1 MSIQESFAS
10 VLARPP
16 PEVME
21 RVTGRTAT
29 IGAQS
34 MPDDEHKARFAR
46 LVREHHTFVWRS
58 ARRLGVPPSDI
69 DDVVQ
74 DVFLL
79 AARKLDVMVTERG
92 YLFQTCAYVAG
103 HIRRSARRR
112 REVTDDDHVS
122 SMADER
128 ATPERN
134 AENAEARE
142 QLQTILEAMPD
153 DVRSSFV
160 LFELEGFKMTEIA
173 EITNAPIGT
182 VGSRI
187 RRGREIFLSS
197 VEAFG
202 RGGR

>member
-1 MSIQESFAS
+1 MSIFAN
-10 VLARPP
+10 VLARPAP
-16 PEVME
+16 
-21 RVTGRTAT
+21 GLAARTAT
-29 IGAQS
+29 ISAHS
-34 MPDDEHKARFAR
+34 MPADEHKARFAR
-46 LVREHHTFVWRS
+46 LVREHHPFVWRS
-58 ARRLGVPPSDI
+58 ARRLGVPSSDV

-74 DVFLL
+74 EVFLL
-79 AARKLDVMVTERG
+79 AARKLDVIENERG

-103 HIRRSARRR
+103 HVRRVARRR
-112 REVTDDDHVS
+112 REVTDDESVN
-122 SMADER
+122 AVVDER

-142 QLQTILEAMPD
+142 QLETILEAMPD

-160 LFELEGFKMTEIA
+160 LFELEGFKITEIA
-173 EITNAPIGT
+173 EITSAPIGT

-202 RGGR
+202 RGER

>member
-10 VLARPP
+10 VLARRP
-16 PEVME
+16 PEVSE
-21 RVTGRTAT
+21 RVTVRAAT

-34 MPDDEHKARFAR
+34 MPDDEHKARFAQ

-58 ARRLGVPPSDI
+58 VRRLGVPASDV
-69 DDVVQ
+69 DDIVQ
-74 DVFLL
+74 EVFLV
-79 AARKLDVMVTERG
+79 AARKLDVIENQRG

-103 HIRRSARRR
+103 HVRRSTRRR
-112 REVTDDDHVS
+112 REVMDDDRVNS
-122 SMADER
+122 EVDDR
-128 ATPERN
+128 ATPERS

-160 LFELEGFKMTEIA
+160 LFELEGFKMSEIA
-173 EITNAPIGT
+173 EITSAPMGT

-197 VEAFG
+197 VRAFG
-202 RGGR
+202 RGER